1 MYIKTQ
7 ITSKAGSSGIEL
19 EGDVSIVVIFRE
31 ADNSMIDDIF
41 QIKSRFA
48 TKSWILSTDWK
59 VAALTEEEMRRRVE
73 VNFVSF
79 CLFSNSFCLK
89 HI

>member
-31 ADNSMIDDIF
+31 VDNSMIDDIF

-48 TKSWILSTDWK
+48 TKS
-59 VAALTEEEMRRRVE
+59 
-73 VNFVSF
+73 
-79 CLFSNSFCLK
+79 
-89 HI
+89 